1 MRRLCVYREGEGR
14 PGISSISETAE
25 WLSARE
31 RMHLMSVAKKKPTD
45 SDAEMI
51 VAIRAGLPAGV
62 ELDEREEAILD
73 LAARQA
79 SDVAVLEAD
88 IAARG
93 HLVEGS
99 RGQLVLN
106 PSIAEARQGRL
117 ALGKLLGQLDLPDVV
132 RNARR
137 AAEARWAS

>member
-1 MRRLCVYREGEGR
+1 M
-14 PGISSISETAE
+14 
-25 WLSARE
+25 
-31 RMHLMSVAKKKPTD
+31 AKKKPSD
-45 SDAEMI
+45 SGAEMI

-88 IAARG
+88 IAAPG

-99 RGQLVLN
+99 RGQQVLN

-117 ALGKLLGQLDLPDVV
+117 ALGKLLGQLDLPESTRRDVV